1 MLQQRESD
9 LTAINEKRLEHLW
22 NKKQAEKDRQVK
34 QLRTKH
40 VKALRKLNEKR
51 KNVEGK
57 LKRRDVIN
65 EYYDH
70 GSQVYAP
77 QTRVG
82 QFMDIRSEQFKVNY
96 SIKNNLITLFVFSHV
111 IQLLYSLRRD
121 RL

>member
-96 SIKNNLITLFVFSHV
+96 PIKNNLITLFVFSHV

>member
-9 LTAINEKRLEHLW
+9 LSAINDKRLEHLW
-22 NKKQAEKDRQVK
+22 NKKQTEKDRQVK

-82 QFMDIRSEQFKVNY
+82 QFMDIRSEQFKVTNY
-96 SIKNNLITLFVFSHV
+96 QLTLSKVQRTF
-111 IQLLYSLRRD
+111 IQPDIRYSGGI
-121 RL
+121 

>member
-1 MLQQRESD
+1 MLLQRESD
-9 LTAINEKRLEHLW
+9 LSALNDRRLEHLW
-22 NKKQAEKDRQVK
+22 NKKQAEKGRQVK

-57 LKRRDVIN
+57 LQRREIIK
-65 EYYDH
+65 EYYNH

-82 QFMDIRSEQFKVNY
+82 QFLDVHSEQFKV
-96 SIKNNLITLFVFSHV
+96 SVMVALS
-111 IQLLYSLRRD
+111 
-121 RL
+121 